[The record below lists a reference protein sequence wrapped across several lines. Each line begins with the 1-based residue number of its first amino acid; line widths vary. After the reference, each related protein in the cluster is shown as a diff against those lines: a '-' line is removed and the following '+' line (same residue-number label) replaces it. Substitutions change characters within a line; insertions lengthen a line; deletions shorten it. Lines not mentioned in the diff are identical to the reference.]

1 MSRPVADAPV
11 GWRARLNG
19 DRPPYLLIL
28 GAFVLISVLLTV
40 AISIAAKPP
49 DLPTIETGPVWL
61 DSWFK
66 FDSGR
71 YYSIAADGYFYN
83 PAGFSSIAFFPT
95 YPMAVRGLGALIG
108 DYQIAGTVI
117 SVVAGAGAICLFASW
132 VWPRLSRKAA
142 VTAIAL
148 MMLYPYAFYLYGA
161 MYSDSVFLLVVIAAF
176 LLLERRMYWA
186 AGLIGMLATAGRPV
200 GIAITVGLV
209 IRMLEMQV
217 ERRTLTTSTGETE
230 KTGEAG
236 KPANP
241 TVRQIVAAV
250 ATVRWRQA
258 GVLISALGLMGWCAY
273 LWVEFGRPLAWIDAQ
288 AAWEQASGPHT
299 WFKVTYFDTVLH
311 GNVLQAMAL
320 TAQLGMC
327 VIAVA
332 LLPRVRRVF
341 GWGYLAYAVV
351 VLAIPLLGTK
361 DFYGT
366 GRYVLVAF
374 PVVAVAGALIA
385 DSRRRWLAPTVFGV
399 FIFGLVG
406 ATCLYGLGL
415 PVS

>member
-1 MSRPVADAPV
+1 
-11 GWRARLNG
+11 
-19 DRPPYLLIL
+19 
-28 GAFVLISVLLTV
+28 
-40 AISIAAKPP
+40 
-49 DLPTIETGPVWL
+49 
-61 DSWFK
+61 
-66 FDSGR
+66 
-71 YYSIAADGYFYN
+71 
-83 PAGFSSIAFFPT
+83 
-95 YPMAVRGLGALIG
+95 
-108 DYQIAGTVI
+108 
-117 SVVAGAGAICLFASW
+117 
-132 VWPRLSRKAA
+132 
-142 VTAIAL
+142 
-148 MMLYPYAFYLYGA
+148 
-161 MYSDSVFLLVVIAAF
+161 
-176 LLLERRMYWA
+176 
-186 AGLIGMLATAGRPV
+186 
-200 GIAITVGLV
+200 
-209 IRMLEMQV
+209 MLEMQV
-217 ERRTLTTSTGETE
+217 ERRTLTASTGETE